1 MEEILASI
9 RKIIA
14 DDQALPITPRLQRE
28 ELPEAYPSPAPIVHA
43 PAYTPP
49 AYAPAAYAPV
59 DAPLSDARLRP
70 PPARPAFD
78 LAGSVVAP
86 PPRPRIEQPSSDIRS
101 FAPPRPP
108 QPMPPR
114 LVEVQAPAPVHA
126 PAHTPAPAPAIN
138 EQLLSD
144 QANLAV
150 ASAFQ
155 ALSATRVTM
164 PSTEALDAMAR
175 EMLRPMLK
183 QWLEDNLPTMV
194 ERLVRAEIERVA
206 RGR

>member
-1 MEEILASI
+1 
-9 RKIIA
+9 
-14 DDQALPITPRLQRE
+14 
-28 ELPEAYPSPAPIVHA
+28 
-43 PAYTPP
+43 
-49 AYAPAAYAPV
+49 
-59 DAPLSDARLRP
+59 
-70 PPARPAFD
+70 
-78 LAGSVVAP
+78 
-86 PPRPRIEQPSSDIRS
+86 
-101 FAPPRPP
+101 
-108 QPMPPR
+108 MPPR
-114 LVEVQAPAPVHA
+114 LVEVQAPTPT
-126 PAHTPAPAPAIN
+126 PAPAPAPAIN